1 MTSAHVAM
9 RRPGKFTNAALFTL
23 KCGRRLADDSYQKA
37 QVALTFNFAC
47 QHDSCSQMLS
57 QHEVETL
64 FHEFGHAL
72 NSLLSRTEFQHMSGD
87 SSSLAKYVAAVV
99 CFSSAPCSALLLH
112 YHIACAC
119 RTALQIKIPECRH
132 EVWSIP
138 PCMCADTRTTQC
150 ITLMTAISM

>member
-87 SSSLAKYVAAVV
+87 SSSLANMWLQW
-99 CFSSAPCSALLLH
+99 SAFHLLLVLPCCCIIISPVH
-112 YHIACAC
+112 AGQLCRSRFPNVDMKSGPYHHACVPTHAQHN
-119 RTALQIKIPECRH
+119 ALH
-132 EVWSIP
+132 
-138 PCMCADTRTTQC
+138 
-150 ITLMTAISM
+150 